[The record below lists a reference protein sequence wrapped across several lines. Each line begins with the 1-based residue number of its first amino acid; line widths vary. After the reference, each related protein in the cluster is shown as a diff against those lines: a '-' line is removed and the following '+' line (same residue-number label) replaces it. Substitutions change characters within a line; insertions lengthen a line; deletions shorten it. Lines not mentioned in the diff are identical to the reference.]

1 MNITSTKCHV
11 PKASWG
17 PTYDVTPSLPQTAGD
32 GPSIADL
39 GNAIDTYLAKAEAGG
54 STEGLHPY
62 CPGVDTELGMTASR
76 NLKNESEQMQELFA
90 AKKPQQVLLS
100 AQDVAD
106 VLDRHAVSYDGQSAQ
121 AAKQVES
128 LTESRQAT
136 LRLQLGSAVLVGGA
150 GVALALA
157 APGLPGWVP
166 ALIGGGALL
175 CGFDAVMNSRDPDL
189 GSEELGQA
197 RYEVESFAREA
208 QSSRELGSTAQA
220 WADSLKQ

>member
-17 PTYDVTPSLPQTAGD
+17 PSYDISPSLPETAGV
-32 GPSIADL
+32 GPSMADL
-39 GNAIDTYLAKAEAGG
+39 GRAIDTYLAKAEAGG
-54 STEGLHPY
+54 STQGLHPY
-62 CPGVDTELGMTASR
+62 CPGVDTELGTQVSR
-76 NLKNESEQMQELFA
+76 QLKGESEQMQELFA

-106 VLDRHAVSYDGQSAQ
+106 VLNRHAKYYEGASAVAEQ
-121 AAKQVES
+121 KVES
-128 LTESRQAT
+128 LASSRRKA
-136 LRLQLGSAVLVGGA
+136 LRIQLGSALLAGGA
-150 GVALALA
+150 GVALAIA

-189 GSEELGQA
+189 GSEDLANA
-197 RYEVESFAREA
+197 RYEVGSFTREA
-208 QSSRELGSTAQA
+208 QATRDLGATAQA
-220 WADSLKQ
+220 WAESLS